1 MISIAEVPKK
11 KKPEEREPTVIGE
24 KKFYGKVPLLIPKKR
39 KPRVDPQ
46 AASTSGT
53 SIEVPGASPEPV
65 VIEPTLG
72 GKFPKTV
79 PVGVPLDVSET

>member
-1 MISIAEVPKK
+1 MISIVEVPKK
-11 KKPEEREPTVIGE
+11 KKQEEREPTVIGE

-39 KPRVDPQ
+39 KPRVDPEQ
-46 AASTSGT
+46 ASTSGT

-72 GKFPKTV
+72 GMFPENC
-79 PVGVPLDVSET
+79 PGWCPA